1 MGQHLKGKTLGLL
14 RNRIH
19 ATVLRLGR
27 RRFAQGC
34 FQGNGIEI
42 GALDSPFPVSPGV
55 SVTYVDRLNTDEL
68 CHHYPELNP
77 NDLVPVELVDDGE
90 QLSAVQSESQDFVI
104 ACHFLEH
111 CQDPIGA
118 INTWLR
124 ILRQGGIVL
133 LVVPDKRF
141 TFDRNRPITRLPHH
155 LRDALEGPSVSRS
168 QHYLEWVH
176 FIEEST
182 GEEAVQRAAQ
192 LESTSYSIHFH
203 VWDFTAFRA
212 LLEHCIL
219 STNTPATL
227 LQIGRNRSE
236 NLAIIRKD

>member
-1 MGQHLKGKTLGLL
+1 L
-14 RNRIH
+14 N
-19 ATVLRLGR
+19 
-27 RRFAQGC
+27 
-34 FQGNGIEI
+34 
-42 GALDSPFPVSPGV
+42 SPFLVSPAV

-77 NDLVPVELVDDGE
+77 SDLVPVDLVDDGE
-90 QLSAVQSESQDFVI
+90 QLSAVQSASQDFVI

-118 INTWLR
+118 INAWLR
-124 ILRQGGIVL
+124 ILREGGVVL

-168 QHYLEWVH
+168 QHYLEWVQC
-176 FIEEST
+176 IEGST
-182 GEEAVQRAAQ
+182 GEAAIQRAAQ
-192 LESTSYSIHFH
+192 LETTSYSIHFH
-203 VWDFTAFRA
+203 VWDFAALQT
-212 LLEHCIL
+212 LLEHCT
-219 STNTPATL
+219 SSPNTPATL
-227 LQIGRNRSE
+227 LRTVRNRSE